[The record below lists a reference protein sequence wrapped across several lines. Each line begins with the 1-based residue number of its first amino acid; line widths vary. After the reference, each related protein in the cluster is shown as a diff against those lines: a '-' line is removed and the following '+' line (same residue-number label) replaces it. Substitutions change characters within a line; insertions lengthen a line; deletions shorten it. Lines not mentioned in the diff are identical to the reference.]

1 MTTVREPR
9 LKPVA
14 ILDLRPTQ
22 FTVGMREVKA
32 KRKHWRDERTKRD
45 ERKKRD
51 EYTKKVEEFLGKH
64 MIPVILGPK
73 GRYYVIDHHHLARAL
88 HEEGVKD
95 VAVTVIANLSKLDR
109 DAFWFVMDNR
119 DWTHPFDADGRR
131 RPYSD
136 MPKSVDKLTDDP
148 FRSLAG
154 ELRRAGGFAKDTTP
168 FSEFLWA
175 DFLRRRMKRKI
186 VDTDFDHALERALQ
200 LAKSMDAN
208 YLPGW
213 CGPVPEE

>member
-9 LKPVA
+9 LEPVA

-22 FTVGMREVKA
+22 ITVGIREVKA
-32 KRKHWRDERTKRD
+32 KRKRWRE
-45 ERKKRD
+45 ESRKKG
-51 EYTKKVEEFLGKH
+51 EEFLGKH

-73 GRYYVIDHHHLARAL
+73 GRHYVIDHHHLARAL
-88 HEEGVKD
+88 HDEGVKQ

-109 DAFWFVMDNR
+109 DSFWFVMDNR

-131 RPYSD
+131 RPYSGL
-136 MPKSVDKLTDDP
+136 PKSADKLIDDP

-175 DFLRRRMKRKI
+175 DFLRRRMKRKT
-186 VDTDFDHALERALQ
+186 VKTNFDHALEEALQ
-200 LAKSMDAN
+200 LAKSLDAD

-213 CGPVPEE
+213 CGPVSDE